1 MHTTTIINGVSVHMA
16 HRDNG
21 GKGANEDYESHD
33 IILRAAEQDAV
44 PLCDADTLNLLL
56 AALRRE
62 GLMTN
67 GTFDSQV
74 HVYATPLL
82 RVLDSDFNVVYER
95 VWSRTLWDVAEL
107 IEVAK
112 ALDGLLM
119 VEQDV
124 EFLWSTPGER
134 VWADEG
140 FSVEVWPRLRVRPNN
155 V

>member
-1 MHTTTIINGVSVHMA
+1 MNTMDIRGFSVHMA
-16 HRDNG
+16 HRDNA
-21 GKGANEDYESHD
+21 GKGANDGFEAHEV
-33 IILRAAEQDAV
+33 IGRAAAQEGL
-44 PLCDADTLNLLL
+44 PLCDAETLNVLL
-56 AALRRE
+56 ANLRRE
-62 GLMTN
+62 GMMTN

-74 HVYATPLL
+74 HAYATPLL

-140 FSVEVWPRLRVRPNN
+140 FSVEIWPRLRVRPPNI
-155 V
+155 

>member
-1 MHTTTIINGVSVHMA
+1 MHTTTTINGVTVHMA

-21 GKGANEDYESHD
+21 GKGANDGFEAHEV
-33 IILRAAEQDAV
+33 IERAAAADAV
-44 PLCDADTLNLLL
+44 PLCDAETLNRLL
-56 AALRRE
+56 AVLRRE

-67 GTFDSQV
+67 GEFDAQV

-82 RVLDSDFNVVYER
+82 RVLDSDFNVVHER
-95 VWSRTLWDVAEL
+95 VWSRTIWDVAEL

-140 FSVEVWPRLRVRPNN
+140 ISVEVWPRLRVRPTNI
-155 V
+155 